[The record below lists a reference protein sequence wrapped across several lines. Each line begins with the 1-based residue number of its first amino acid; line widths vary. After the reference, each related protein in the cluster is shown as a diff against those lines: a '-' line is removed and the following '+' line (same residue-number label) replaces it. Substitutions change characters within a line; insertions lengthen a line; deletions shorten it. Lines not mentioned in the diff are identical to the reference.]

1 MPGTVAGPSFKR
13 REVEPPP
20 GDSHDVAMGVAL
32 RPVGTRELLERDD
45 ALERLRTALTEAA
58 TGRGRLVFVSGEAGV
73 GKTSLVTRFREE
85 HAAQGRVLS
94 GACDGLLTPGAL
106 APLVEIAET
115 TGGELEQL
123 VREGARTEE
132 LAAALLRELAPPPAV
147 LVLEDV
153 HWADEATLDL
163 LKLVARRIDTV
174 SALVLVTYRNDELDR
189 AHPLRI
195 VLGETAT
202 NRSVDRLDI
211 PPLSP
216 AGVADLA
223 EPFDVDSDALYQAT
237 GGNPFFVTEVL
248 ATGAGEIP
256 RTVRDAVLAR
266 TARLTPEARR
276 VLDAAAVVSPRA
288 DLWLIEELVG
298 GLDDRLDECMASGV
312 LTLDAGVVS
321 FRHELA
327 RLAVEESLPPARR
340 LALHRRALAALAAPT
355 HGEPDPAHLAHHA
368 EAAGDGEAVLR
379 FAPEAATRAS
389 SAGAFREAAA
399 QYARALRFADELL
412 PAKRATLLE
421 RYSDVAYQID
431 EPEEAIEA
439 LRSAIECHRSLGDRL
454 REGNSLRML
463 SNILWCPGHIADAE
477 QAGREAVAVLE
488 QLPPGRELAMAYS
501 NLGSVHKDAYD
512 LEGTLGWSTRAIELA
527 QELDEPKIVHH
538 ALINIGS
545 AEFLLGADAGRE
557 KLEQS
562 LQFAYDTGHD
572 ALAGR
577 ASIAL
582 AAAAVRGRRYDLA
595 ERYLKTG
602 LERCTE
608 KDHHL
613 WRLYLL
619 AHRARFELDQGRWT
633 EATESAAVVLRER
646 AISTMPRTL
655 ALSVLG
661 IVRARRGDPEVWPLL
676 DDALALADG
685 TRELQRLAPVAT
697 FRAEAAWLEGRRDA
711 VAEATDATFSLALSR
726 GASWLI
732 GELACWRRRAGIREQ
747 PPTTAAEPYALELAG
762 RAEEAAAVWGRLGC
776 PYDAALALAQSDDE
790 DALRRALS
798 ELQRLDAR
806 PAAAIVARQLRG
818 RGARG
823 LPRGPRPSTR
833 RNDAQLTARELDVLR
848 LLADGLSNAAIAER
862 LFLSPRTVEHHV
874 SAILRKVQART
885 RGEAVAA
892 AHRHGLL
899 QDR

>member
-1 MPGTVAGPSFKR
+1 
-13 REVEPPP
+13 
-20 GDSHDVAMGVAL
+20 MGVAL

-45 ALERLRTALTEAA
+45 SLERLRTALTETAA
-58 TGRGRLVFVSGEAGV
+58 GRGRLVFVSGEAGV

-85 HAAQGRVLS
+85 HAAHARVLS

-123 VREGARTEE
+123 VREGARTEQ
-132 LAAALLRELAPPPAV
+132 LAATLLRELTPPPAV

-202 NRSVDRLDI
+202 NRFVDRLDI

-216 AGVADLA
+216 AGVAELA

-266 TARLTPEARR
+266 TARLTPEARA
-276 VLDAAAVVSPRA
+276 VLDAVAVVSPRA
-288 DLWLIEELVG
+288 DLWLIEALVG
-298 GLDDRLDECMASGV
+298 GLDDRLDECLGSGV
-312 LTLDAGVVS
+312 LTADAGLVS

-340 LALHRRALAALAAPT
+340 LALHRRALAALAAPP
-355 HGEPDPAHLAHHA
+355 HGEPDPARLAHHA

-379 FAPEAATRAS
+379 FAPEAARRALS
-389 SAGAFREAAA
+389 TGAIREAAA
-399 QYARALRFADELL
+399 QYARALRFGNELP
-412 PAKRATLLE
+412 PAERAELLE
-421 RYSDVAYQID
+421 RYSKAAYQID
-431 EPEEAIEA
+431 APEEAIQA
-439 LRSAIECHRSLGDRL
+439 LRAAIDCHRILGDPL
-454 REGNSLRML
+454 REGDSLRLL
-463 SNILWCPGHIADAE
+463 SQILWCPGRIEDSE
-477 QAGREAVAVLE
+477 QAGREAVALLE
-488 QLPPGRELAMAYS
+488 QLPPGRELATAYA
-501 NLGSVHKDAYD
+501 NLGMLRKNAEDS
-512 LEGTLGWSTRAIELA
+512 EETLAWSTRALELA
-527 QELDEPKIVHH
+527 QSLGDDETVHH
-538 ALINIGS
+538 CLVNIGTL
-545 AEFLLGADAGRE
+545 EFLSGSVAGRE
-557 KLEQS
+557 KIERSLE
-562 LQFAYDTGHD
+562 FA
-572 ALAGR
+572 LEAGR
-577 ASIAL
+577 EAL
-582 AAAAVRGRRYDLA
+582 AARALITLTETAVRMRLHGLA
-595 ERYLKTG
+595 ERSAETG
-602 LERCTE
+602 LDRFTE
-608 KDHHL
+608 KGHHL

-619 AHRARFELDQGRWT
+619 AHRARLELDQGRWT

-655 ALSVLG
+655 ALGVLG

-685 TRELQRLAPVAT
+685 TGELQRLAPVAA

-711 VAEATDATFSLALSR
+711 VAEATGATFSLALSR
-726 GASWLI
+726 GASWLV

-762 RAEEAAAVWGRLGC
+762 RAEDAAAVWDRLGC

-806 PAAAIVARQLRG
+806 PAAAIVARQLRE

-899 QDR
+899 RDR

>member
-1 MPGTVAGPSFKR
+1 MAL
-13 REVEPPP
+13 
-20 GDSHDVAMGVAL
+20 AL
-32 RPVGTRELLERDD
+32 RPIDTRELLERGNF
-45 ALERLRTALTEAA
+45 LERLRIALTEAA
-58 TGRGRLVFVSGEAGV
+58 AGRGRLVFVSGEAGV

-85 HAAQGRVLS
+85 HAEGARVLS

-123 VREGARTEE
+123 VREGARPEE
-132 LAAALLRELAPPPAV
+132 LAAALLRELAPPPAM

-163 LKLVARRIDTV
+163 LKVVARRIETV
-174 SALVLVTYRNDELDR
+174 SALVLVTYRNDGLDR

-202 NRSVDRLDI
+202 NHSVGRLDI

-216 AGVADLA
+216 AAVAQLS
-223 EPFDVDSDALYQAT
+223 EPFDVDTDALYRAT

-248 ATGAGEIP
+248 ATGGGEIP

-266 TARLTPEARR
+266 TARLTPEARA
-276 VLDAAAVVSPRA
+276 VLDAVAVVSPRA
-288 DLWLIEELVG
+288 DLWLLEALVG
-298 GLDDRLDECMASGV
+298 ALDDRLDECLGSGV
-312 LTLDAGVVS
+312 LTPDAGVVS
-321 FRHELA
+321 FRHELS

-340 LALHRRALAALAAPT
+340 LALHRRALAALAAPP
-355 HGEPDPAHLAHHA
+355 HCGPDPARLAHHA

-379 FAPEAATRAS
+379 FAPDAAARAS

-399 QYARALRFADELL
+399 QYARALRFADELP
-412 PAKRATLLE
+412 PAERAELLE

-463 SNILWCPGHIADAE
+463 SNILWCPGRIADAE

-501 NLGSVHKDAYD
+501 NVGSLHKGTEDPED
-512 LEGTLGWSTRAIELA
+512 TLGWSTQAIELA
-527 QELDEPKIVHH
+527 QELDEPEILHH
-538 ALINIGS
+538 ALINIGA
-545 AEFLLGADAGRE
+545 AEFLLGSDAGRE

-562 LQFAYDTGHD
+562 LQFAREAGHD
-572 ALAGR
+572 ALVGR
-577 ASIAL
+577 AFIAL
-582 AAAAVRGRRYDLA
+582 AAAAARGRQYELA
-595 ERYLKTG
+595 ESYVKTG
-602 LERCTE
+602 LERFTE
-608 KDHHL
+608 KGHHL

-619 AHRARFELDQGRWT
+619 AHRARLELDQGRWT
-633 EATESAAVVLRER
+633 EAAGSAAVVLRER
-646 AISTMPRTL
+646 AISTLPRTL
-655 ALSVLG
+655 ALGVLG

-685 TRELQRLAPVAT
+685 TGELQRLAPVAA

-726 GASWLI
+726 GSSWLV
-732 GELACWRRRAGIREQ
+732 GELACWRRRAGLREQ
-747 PPTTAAEPYALELAG
+747 PPAIAAEPYALELG
-762 RAEEAAAVWGRLGC
+762 GQAEQAAALWHRLGC
-776 PYDAALALAQSDDE
+776 PYDAALALAQSNDE

-806 PAAAIVARQLRG
+806 PAAAIVARQLRE

-833 RNDAQLTARELDVLR
+833 RNEAQLTARELDVLR
-848 LLADGLSNAAIAER
+848 LLADRLSNAAIAER

-874 SAILRKVQART
+874 SAILRKVETRT
-885 RGEAVAA
+885 RGEAVTAA
-892 AHRHGLL
+892 QRHGLL
-899 QDR
+899 SDH